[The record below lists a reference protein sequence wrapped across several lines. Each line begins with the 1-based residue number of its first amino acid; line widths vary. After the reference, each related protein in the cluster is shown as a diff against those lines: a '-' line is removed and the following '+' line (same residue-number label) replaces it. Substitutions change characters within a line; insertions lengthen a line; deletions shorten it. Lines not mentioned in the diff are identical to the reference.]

1 MTTKPKYYNIDCGFF
16 PSTIKLC
23 FSDKDFQKILK
34 DYNVP
39 FRATALDIGVAE
51 THMISD
57 GRQAIIILAFDLNEC
72 ATNPS
77 YLAGTI
83 AHEATH
89 CAQRVF
95 DHIGEDPDQIG
106 EETRAYLTEH
116 IVSQITEVA
125 YMELVKHARK
135 TGRNLFD
142 KSSEVKK
149 GNESKIPVNNNGG
162 AGQDSPAEQKT
173 LFRRIE
179 NGKGRRVRAP
189 KNSFSTTGGTRVSG
203 INSKEQK

>member
-1 MTTKPKYYNIDCGFF
+1 MTTKPKYYDIDCGFF

-39 FRATALDIGVAE
+39 VRATALDIGVAE

-57 GRQAIIILAFDLNEC
+57 GRQAIIILAFDLAEC
-72 ATNPS
+72 AADPS
-77 YLAGTI
+77 YLSGTI

-95 DHIGEDPDQIG
+95 DHIGEDPEQIG

-116 IVSQITEVA
+116 IVRQITKAA
-125 YMELVKHARK
+125 YMELIKHARK

-142 KSSEVKK
+142 QAGEGEKGSES
-149 GNESKIPVNNNGG
+149 EIPVNNNGS
-162 AGQDSPAEQKT
+162 AGQDNNPEQKT
-173 LFRRIE
+173 LFRRVE
-179 NGKGRRVRAP
+179 DRERRNLRKTKNRFSRA
-189 KNSFSTTGGTRVSG
+189 
-203 INSKEQK
+203 